1 MFSYLVMNT
10 NEITFLCKE
19 GAGHK
24 GSQDLT
30 ALPSGGR
37 DNAVVSEYLGSRA
50 DHMSANADWNVGSYA
65 LERIEWDE
73 YFMSIAVLAA
83 CRSPC
88 QRLHVGSVVV
98 KDKRIVAMGYNGF
111 LPGCKHE
118 SHIRDGHEQATIHSE
133 MISITDCAKR
143 GISMDKSSIYIT
155 HYPCLNCF
163 KALCASGVTEIVYLD
178 DYNNDP
184 LVAKMAGEAEVKIRK
199 QYQVKKTDTNS
210 I

>member
-1 MFSYLVMNT
+1 MNT
-10 NEITFLCKE
+10 
-19 GAGHK
+19 
-24 GSQDLT
+24 D
-30 ALPSGGR
+30 
-37 DNAVVSEYLGSRA
+37 
-50 DHMSANADWNVGSYA
+50 
-65 LERIEWDE
+65 RIEWDE
-73 YFMSIAVLAA
+73 YFMSIAILAA

-88 QRLHVGSVVV
+88 KRLHVGSVIV

-133 MISITDCAKR
+133 MNSITDCAKR
-143 GISMDKSSIYIT
+143 GISMDNSALYVT

-184 LVAKMAGEAEVKIRK
+184 LVKKIADEINVKIRK
-199 QYQVKKTDTNS
+199 QYPRHANAPAPANAKKLQQTQQMTNEYDLDEYGM
-210 I
+210 